1 MHHGIVIGVNT
12 LLLDNPRLQGELAAE
27 YLGQRPEL
35 TCSQPPPARPK
46 PQPSRH
52 LHPRPQPPHPN
63 IRPDIDRM
71 DHSHAYPG
79 SDYRCSTDDPM
90 WSPHGLDRTV

>member
-12 LLLDNPRLQGELAAE
+12 LLLDNPRLQGQLVSQLLGHEL
-27 YLGQRPEL
+27 QL
-35 TCSQPPPARPK
+35 TCSQSPPSR
-46 PQPSRH
+46 PQPQSSRH

-71 DHSHAYPG
+71 DDAYAHPG
-79 SDYRCSTDDPM
+79 SNYRCSTDDPV
-90 WSPHGLDRTV
+90 WGAHGLDRTV